1 MFKKKQIK
9 ILNELML
16 NQFFKLVI
24 NNPKRTLFAVCGI
37 TIFFALFIPNLKIDF
52 SIEHLFSQNDPNVE
66 KYFSFRET
74 FGREDNVITL
84 IYKPHNV
91 YDKNLYIELEEL
103 AYQIE
108 SLNGVE
114 NIASIF
120 TLSDIDEN
128 AWLGNLYDDSGKW
141 TKEYVDQKLKY
152 IQLDPSLGAKVLS
165 KDLKYGSMIVTLKDD
180 ANNHKNR
187 TALLEEIKGLTTDQF
202 SDWTFSGVS
211 VLRSE
216 YVRYML
222 RDNFLFLPPIAFL
235 LISILTF
242 VFRNWIYVLL
252 PMLTVL
258 ITVIWLLGIMGLSGL
273 EINIMTYIVPTLLF
287 IIGIGDAIHIQAR
300 FRENFLIDT
309 STPKKA
315 MLQTI
320 SQMSR
325 VIFLTSITTS
335 IGFLALMTTSI
346 KIVQEFGLEISIGVM
361 IAWLVSILV
370 VPSGILLSK
379 NFYVEKN
386 DIFLPLLSWL
396 SNSIP
401 NNPRLFILIP
411 SIIVILCTYKIKDI
425 STNSSLMEDLRPK
438 NKLYQDLKLTEKYFG
453 GVLPFEVLIKV
464 NNSNHSDNT
473 SVLNQKI
480 LKISEKVELLLKSEL
495 KNSRFFSINDLIASA
510 KRIRSGSSTVMSDQQ
525 LIQNLVKDQSNQQ
538 LKLVDKDLT
547 TLRITGL
554 IEDKTSD
561 EMKNLYS
568 KLDSISNVYSDYIDL
583 EYTGTTVVA
592 LKTNDYLVQS
602 LVNSLGLALIFI
614 SIIMAFMFRANSILF
629 ASLITNLIPI
639 FTVLGILA
647 WLGISIRP
655 PTAMTFAVALGIAVD
670 DSLHFLLRYRKELK
684 NSQSRVNAI
693 KSTIMNTGSAL
704 LITTSVLVAGFSVLL
719 LSAFL
724 PTYQFGLLSAAMI
737 GTALLCDLTLLPAL
751 CLVLP
756 NPNKK

>member
-1 MFKKKQIK
+1 M
-9 ILNELML
+9 
-16 NQFFKLVI
+16 
-24 NNPKRTLFAVCGI
+24 
-37 TIFFALFIPNLKIDF
+37 
-52 SIEHLFSQNDPNVE
+52 
-66 KYFSFRET
+66 
-74 FGREDNVITL
+74 
-84 IYKPHNV
+84 
-91 YDKNLYIELEEL
+91 
-103 AYQIE
+103 
-108 SLNGVE
+108 
-114 NIASIF
+114 
-120 TLSDIDEN
+120 
-128 AWLGNLYDDSGKW
+128 
-141 TKEYVDQKLKY
+141 DQKLKY

-165 KDLKYGSMIVTLKDD
+165 KDLKYGSIIVTLKDD

-187 TALLEEIKGLTTDQF
+187 TAIFEDIKRLTTDQF
-202 SDWTFSGVS
+202 ADWTFSGVS

-242 VFRNWIYVLL
+242 VFRNWVYVFL

-300 FRENFLIDT
+300 FRENFLMDT
-309 STPKKA
+309 SNPKKA
-315 MLQTI
+315 MLKTI

-361 IAWLVSILV
+361 IAWFISILV

-379 NFYVEKN
+379 NFYVKKK
-386 DIFLPLLSWL
+386 DFFLPILSWL

-401 NNPRLFILIP
+401 NNPRIFILIP
-411 SIIVILCTYKIKDI
+411 SLVVILCTYKIKDI

-464 NNSNHSDNT
+464 NNSNYSDNI

-480 LKISEKVELLLKSEL
+480 LKISKEVEFFLKSEL
-495 KNSRFFSINDLIASA
+495 RNSRFFSMNDLIASA
-510 KRIRSGSSTVMSDQQ
+510 KRIRANNSTVMSDQQ
-525 LIQNLVKDQSNQQ
+525 LIQQIVKNQSNQQ
-538 LKLVDKDLT
+538 LKLVDKDQT

-561 EMKNLYS
+561 EMKIIYS

-684 NSQSRVNAI
+684 NGQSRVDAI

>member
-1 MFKKKQIK
+1 
-9 ILNELML
+9 ML

-24 NNPKRTLFAVCGI
+24 NNPKRTLLAVCGI

-66 KYFSFRET
+66 KYFSFRDT

-320 SQMSR
+320 SQMSK

-684 NSQSRVNAI
+684 NGQNRVNAI